1 MINGK
6 IRTKAHITG
15 EKAIKFIQNEILP
28 ETWVSREIT
37 PDYGIDLDVEL
48 FDYENDRCITLGE
61 HIFFTSKRNRI
72 SNIWKLYRRER
83 YKSYK
88 IPVRSIGIKF
98 S

>member
-37 PDYGIDLDVEL
+37 PDYGIDLITKMIDVL
-48 FDYENDRCITLGE
+48 
-61 HIFFTSKRNRI
+61 H
-72 SNIWKLYRRER
+72 
-83 YKSYK
+83 
-88 IPVRSIGIKF
+88 
-98 S
+98 